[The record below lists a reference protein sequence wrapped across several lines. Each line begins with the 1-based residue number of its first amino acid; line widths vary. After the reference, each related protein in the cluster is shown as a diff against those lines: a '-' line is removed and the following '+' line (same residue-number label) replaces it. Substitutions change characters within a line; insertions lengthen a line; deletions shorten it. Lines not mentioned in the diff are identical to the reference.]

1 MTRTRHLLL
10 IALAAYL
17 LTGLSQVGPEE
28 RAVVRRFG
36 RVVARP
42 GPGLWVGLPWGI
54 DRVDRVPVRTL
65 RQVTVGYDPATA
77 ADASELR
84 GPPPGQLL
92 TGDQNLVN
100 VQFVLAYAIG
110 EADADLDDFVMHR
123 DQVDAVLTREAE
135 AAAAEWAAGRPVD
148 EVLLTGNAALP
159 AWLMD
164 RLPPRLAAS
173 RLGIR
178 VQRASVALLAPP
190 DEVRAA
196 FEAVNQAQNAIRTRE
211 NQARQEAGQRLRQAE
226 AIRYKLEQDAEEYRD
241 TQLRQARADAAEFL
255 ADLGAYR
262 ELRKSVSREEA
273 LAFVWWKEVAKARD
287 IMRTRGSRVE
297 PLDAHLG
304 RDGLDVNQLLTPKRR

>member
-1 MTRTRHLLL
+1 MPRTRYLLL
-10 IALAAYL
+10 IVLVAYL
-17 LTGLSQVGPEE
+17 LTGLAQVRPEE

-36 RVVARP
+36 KVVARP

-65 RQVTVGYDPATA
+65 RQVAVGYDPATA
-77 ADASELR
+77 SDAR
-84 GPPPGQLL
+84 GTPPGQLL

-100 VQFVLAYAIG
+100 VQLVLAYAIG
-110 EADADLDDFVMHR
+110 EADADLDDFVMHQ
-123 DQVDAVLTREAE
+123 DQVDAVLAREAE
-135 AAAAEWAAGRPVD
+135 AAAAEWAAGRAVD

-164 RLPPRLAAS
+164 RLPARLAAC

-178 VQRASVALLAPP
+178 VQRASVGVLAPP

-211 NQARQEAGQRLRQAE
+211 NQARQEAGQRMRQVE
-226 AIRYKLEQDAEEYRD
+226 ALSYKLEQDAEEYRD
-241 TQLRQARADAAEFL
+241 TQLRQARADATEFL
-255 ADLGAYR
+255 ADLAAYR
-262 ELRKSVSREEA
+262 ELRKSVSRDEA
-273 LAFVWWKEVAKARD
+273 LAFVWWKEVAKTRD
-287 IMRTRGSRVE
+287 LLRARGSRVE

-304 RDGLDVNQLLTPKRR
+304 RDGLDLQQLLTPKRR